1 MIYELAK
8 ANGYSIT
15 ETEHSGIKCL
25 NIENEV
31 TGTEVTVENFGEYSE
46 HPIIVNDIPVSITTN
61 GDGVNLIF
69 SSLTCDTE

>member
-1 MIYELAK
+1 MPKYRK
-8 ANGYSIT
+8 RGYWNRS
-15 ETEHSGIKCL
+15 
-25 NIENEV
+25 
-31 TGTEVTVENFGEYSE
+31 TVENFGEYSE